1 MWQPNTLHYHP
12 HPNPLWDN
20 LDKQLKYIL
29 SVSNSPTMEQVSRMK
44 MSGDDSSCSLR
55 GQVPWCNRFLLPS
68 HGASL
73 PEPLKGCPMGFMY
86 WIAWRLH
93 GQGDGLCSYA
103 TSMSSSSCRGSAGS
117 WHPKLCLAQAKLS
130 TVWLPTFS
138 SAAWRVQKVIL
149 PTAVPLQAILPV
161 DVAPVVK
168 DEIAESP
175 LLGRGLPSYW
185 VQGY

>member
-1 MWQPNTLHYHP
+1 
-12 HPNPLWDN
+12 
-20 LDKQLKYIL
+20 
-29 SVSNSPTMEQVSRMK
+29 MEQVSRMK

-73 PEPLKGCPMGFMY
+73 PEPLKGCPMGLMH

-93 GQGDGLCSYA
+93 GQGDSLCSCA
-103 TSMSSSSCRGSAGS
+103 TSLSSSSCRGSAGS

-130 TVWLPTFS
+130 TVRLHRTVLGLPTFS
-138 SAAWRVQKVIL
+138 CAAWRVQKVIL

-161 DVAPVVK
+161 GYACEGWNSREPSPWQG
-168 DEIAESP
+168 IALALSTR
-175 LLGRGLPSYW
+175 LLRQLKVTYEKSASCCR
-185 VQGY
+185 VI

>member
-1 MWQPNTLHYHP
+1 
-12 HPNPLWDN
+12 
-20 LDKQLKYIL
+20 
-29 SVSNSPTMEQVSRMK
+29 MEQVSRMK

-73 PEPLKGCPMGFMY
+73 PEPLKGCPMGLMH

-93 GQGDGLCSYA
+93 GQGDSLCSCA
-103 TSMSSSSCRGSAGS
+103 TSLSSSSCRGSAGS

-130 TVWLPTFS
+130 TVRLRRTVLGLPTFS
-138 SAAWRVQKVIL
+138 CAAWRSRRL
-149 PTAVPLQAILPV
+149 FYPLLFLCRTSSLWGTL
-161 DVAPVVK
+161 VK

-175 LLGRGLPSYW
+175 LLGRGLPLLW